1 MDVLKNRNFI
11 LLWIAQCISSAG
23 DSFTFLALT
32 IKINDFYTDAGASA
46 RAIGLVLIAFALPQL
61 VLGIFAGT
69 LVDRWD
75 RKRIMILSDVL
86 RVLIIPSFILI
97 RSSADLP
104 LACVIAFL
112 ASSFSVFFYPARTAL
127 LPVMVPED
135 QLMTANGWMQM
146 GNTIAKLTGPVLAGI
161 VVSQWGSDVAFG
173 IDAASFLVSAAL
185 LVAIRGL
192 ATRVAKNA
200 KESQSTWEGIKE
212 GIRYATG
219 SRLLQG
225 VTMGIS
231 IAMLGLGA
239 VNVLFVP
246 FLRHIFQAPIEAL
259 GGLEAAQGAGMF
271 VGGLLIGTLGKRL
284 RPLLVAVLAML
295 LLGISVGLFGFAPA
309 YTYAFILLPLAGF
322 TLPPINASLQTML
335 QRGVPNEI
343 LGRAGSVM
351 DMAISIANLFSM
363 GVAGWMGDLIGL
375 RETFILSGI
384 MLSLGG
390 LAMGAILRK
399 EQDIPME
406 DAGLPEEEPYAV
418 NELPLT
424 AD

>member
-1 MDVLKNRNFI
+1 MLKNRNFI
-11 LLWIAQCISSAG
+11 LLWVAQCISSAG

-32 IKINDFYTDAGASA
+32 IKINDFYTDAGESA

-75 RKRIMILSDVL
+75 RKWIMILADVL
-86 RVLIIPSFILI
+86 RAFIIPSFFLI
-97 RSSADLP
+97 RSPSDLP
-104 LACVIAFL
+104 LAFLIAFL
-112 ASSFSVFFYPARTAL
+112 TSSFSVFFYPARTAL

-146 GNTIAKLTGPVLAGI
+146 GNTIARLSGPILAAI
-161 VVSQWGSDVAFG
+161 VVSQWGSDIAFG
-173 IDAASFLVSAAL
+173 IDAASFLVSAL
-185 LVAIRGL
+185 FLVGISGL
-192 ATRVAKNA
+192 ATRALK
-200 KESQSTWEGIKE
+200 KEEEQQSTWEGIKE
-212 GIRYATG
+212 GVRYATG

-225 VTMGIS
+225 VTLGIS

-239 VNVLFVP
+239 VNVLFIP

-259 GGLEAAQGAGMF
+259 GGLQAAQGAGMF
-271 VGGLLIGTLGKRL
+271 VGGLMIGALGRRL
-284 RPLLVAVLAML
+284 NPLLVAVLAML
-295 LLGISVGLFGFAPA
+295 VLGLSVGLFGFAPA
-309 YTYAFILLPLAGF
+309 YTYAFILFPLAGF

-351 DMAISIANLFSM
+351 DMAISVANLFSM

-375 RETFILSGI
+375 RETFMISGI
-384 MLSLGG
+384 MLVLGG
-390 LAMGAILRK
+390 LAMGWILRG
-399 EQDIPME
+399 EQD
-406 DAGLPEEEPYAV
+406 EPKDVVSSPQDELYAV
-418 NELPLT
+418 SELPLT

>member
-1 MDVLKNRNFI
+1 MLKNRNFI

-32 IKINDFYTDAGASA
+32 IRINDFYTDAGESA

-69 LVDRWD
+69 LVDRWN
-75 RKRIMILSDVL
+75 RKWIMIVSDVL
-86 RVLIIPSFILI
+86 RAIIIPAFLLI
-97 RSSADLP
+97 RSPDDLP
-104 LACVIAFL
+104 LAFLIAFL

-127 LPVMVPED
+127 LPKIVPED

-146 GNTIAKLTGPVLAGI
+146 GNTIARLTGPILAGI
-161 VVSQWGSDVAFG
+161 VVSQLGSDVAFG
-173 IDAASFLVSAAL
+173 IDAFSFLVSALL
-185 LVAIRGL
+185 LVGMSGL
-192 ATRVAKNA
+192 ATRALKQG
-200 KESQSTWEGIKE
+200 KSEQSTWEGIKE
-212 GIRYATG
+212 GVRFATG

-239 VNVLFVP
+239 VNVLFIP
-246 FLRHIFQAPIEAL
+246 FLRHIFKAPIEAL

-271 VGGLLIGTLGKRL
+271 VGGLMIGALGKRL
-284 RPLLVAVLAML
+284 SPLIVAVVAML
-295 LLGISVGLFGFAPA
+295 LLGVSVGLFGFAPA
-309 YTYAFILLPLAGF
+309 YSYAFILLPLAGF
-322 TLPPINASLQTML
+322 TLPPLNASLQTML

-351 DMAISIANLFSM
+351 DMAISVANLFSM

-375 RETFILSGI
+375 RETFIISGI
-384 MLSLGG
+384 MLVLGG
-390 LAMGAILRK
+390 LAMGWILRAEK
-399 EQDIPME
+399 DKP
-406 DAGLPEEEPYAV
+406 AEELENPGEEALAV
-418 NELPLT
+418 QELPLT